1 MRKTSLFAC
10 LLCLALLGLPSL
22 AWGADP
28 NPVSIRGDGGAWP
41 LYRQWT
47 PAEVNHFGKWIERI
61 YEVKLDGTREQE
73 LAKLEAVLTDPQ
85 MNLLLDPAFVGSPS
99 NPQLDVETMRKVH
112 PVVDCGKLTI
122 VLGAYY
128 AYRRGLPWM
137 ATRVRAVDGSDVR
150 TSPHNIPVGDT
161 SCRAYRSPYAFI
173 TDAVY
178 GFNTGNYRVEPHR
191 ETSELSCTVPV
202 AIDKRYLKPGA
213 LFYLD
218 GHVLIL
224 AKVDA
229 YGGMAFLDSTVSPTR
244 DIYTHNR
251 LNAVTGLTPLQ
262 AEGDPYAGCYRGFKV
277 FRWPVAETDSAGNV
291 LRVRRKTDAEM
302 AEFGYSTEQFA
313 KLRELMDTGHIAEGN
328 LKLDNFHAFVRSRM
342 RTAPQIDPQAI
353 IARYTAKLL
362 QLAQKREALV
372 QAGWKNVQAEGPVAF
387 PTGNRNANIFTAQ
400 GRWGA
405 HSSALIDARIRAE
418 YFEMIADLENAVNWH
433 HYEPGYVKLDA
444 KYRKS
449 ALGRGDVAVLLTIAK
464 ERAFQEARFSY
475 RNSQGQPVQL
485 SLRDLEDRLYDISFD
500 PNHPPELRWGARVG
514 TLEARTIKGFDTPLP
529 GGKKVPL
536 NEAYAKQGYYRTFT
550 YRDVEES
557 YLAEM
562 ISEGY
567 PVLTKFNEHFAQR
580 WRIERVPPLVPR
592 GWGGFWQQPDRLA
605 VRS

>member
-1 MRKTSLFAC
+1 MLKTFVHAG
-10 LLCLALLGLPSL
+10 LLCLTLLGAQVA

-28 NPVSIRGDGGAWP
+28 NPASIRGEGGAWP

-47 PAEVNHFGKWIERI
+47 PAEVDHFGKWIARI
-61 YEVKLDGTREQE
+61 YDVKLDGSRDQQ
-73 LAKLEAVLTDPQ
+73 LAKLEAVLTDPG
-85 MNLLLDPAFVGSPS
+85 MNLLLDPAFLGSPS
-99 NPQLDVETMRKVH
+99 NPQLDAATMRKVH
-112 PVVDCGKLTI
+112 PVLDCGKLTI

-137 ATRVRAVDGSDVR
+137 ATRVRAADGSDVR

-161 SCRAYRSPYAFI
+161 SCRAYNSPYAFI

-262 AEGDPYAGCYRGFKV
+262 AEGDPYEGCFRGFKV
-277 FRWPVAETDSAGNV
+277 FRWPVAETDSDGNV
-291 LRVRRKTDAEM
+291 IRVRRKTDAEM
-302 AEFGYSTEQFA
+302 AKFGYSTEQFA
-313 KLRELMDTGHIAEGN
+313 KLRELMDNGHITDGN
-328 LKLDNFHAFVRSRM
+328 LQFDNFHAFVRSRM
-342 RTAPQIDPQAI
+342 RTAAQIDPSAL
-353 IARYTAKLL
+353 IAQYSEQLL
-362 QLAQKREALV
+362 ELVKKREELV
-372 QAGWKNVQAEGPVAF
+372 QAGWEHVQASGPVAF

-400 GRWGA
+400 GAWGDYA
-405 HSSALIDARIRAE
+405 SALLDARIRAE
-418 YFEMIADLENAVNWH
+418 YFEMIANLENAVNWR
-433 HYEPGYVKLDA
+433 HYEPGYVKLDP
-444 KYRKS
+444 KYGK
-449 ALGRGDVAVLLTIAK
+449 AILGRGDLAILLTMEK
-464 ERAFQEARFSY
+464 ERAFRKATFSY

-485 SLRDLEDRLYDISFD
+485 SLRDLEQRLYDISFD

-514 TLEARTIKGFDTPLP
+514 TTEAKTIKGFDTPLP

-557 YLAEM
+557 YLADM
-562 ISEGY
+562 MTKGY

-580 WRIERVPPLVPR
+580 WRAERVPPLVPA
-592 GWGGFWQQPDRLA
+592 GWNAFWTKPKRLA